1 MAKFQARNF
10 TRGSTLIRTID
21 SNRAPTWSLRAI
33 QASVRVMAS
42 YQNGV
47 LKERAGTWIHG
58 ARFALDLE
66 GYKGMG
72 RAFVDKGKTKI

>member
-1 MAKFQARNF
+1 
-10 TRGSTLIRTID
+10 
-21 SNRAPTWSLRAI
+21 
-33 QASVRVMAS
+33 MAS